1 MLLVRESMKSRDI
14 FIEERKMI
22 IILSY
27 SWLFLNG
34 EKWDK
39 LIWIQKVRLKKNVLF
54 LTTPMAFG
62 SSQARDGTCARAMTT
77 PHP

>member
-39 LIWIQKVRLKKNVLF
+39 LIWIQKVRLKKTKEEGDF
-54 LTTPMAFG
+54 
-62 SSQARDGTCARAMTT
+62 DGVPLWCS
-77 PHP
+77 